1 MEEKTKIKNHNRT
14 DKPITMGVGVGTH
27 EHTETDGT
35 QKIDNSLGRSILH
48 LMTKSGSQ
56 QKQNENGNLRRIL
69 RRRCAIASR
78 FANRYEKRRADWI
91 RPGSAKAD
99 SEADSKIITNV
110 YKNNQNKCKLINDW
124 DSQRKFD

>member
-27 EHTETDGT
+27 EHTEQTT
-35 QKIDNSLGRSILH
+35 QMDNSWAWASRSILH

-56 QKQNENGNLRRIL
+56 QKQNENENGNLRRIL

-91 RPGSAKAD
+91 RAQAAQRLTLRRTAK
-99 SEADSKIITNV
+99 
-110 YKNNQNKCKLINDW
+110 
-124 DSQRKFD
+124 